1 MTDTDTP
8 VGAPGLSLH
17 VGVGVL
23 VRDGAGDV
31 LLGLRRGSH
40 GATTWGL
47 PGGHL
52 EPGET
57 IAACAARETLEE
69 TGLAIEG
76 VRHVG
81 FSADVFEDVARHY
94 VTLFVEAGGFTGELE
109 LLEPRRCERWEW
121 FAWNALPAPLF
132 APLASLVRQRVVAHG
147 PVG

>member
-1 MTDTDTP
+1 MTDVDSLAGT
-8 VGAPGLSLH
+8 APALSLH

-40 GATTWGL
+40 GAATWGL

-69 TGLAIEG
+69 TGLAI
-76 VRHVG
+76 VG
-81 FSADVFEDVARHY
+81 IRSPVSGDR
-94 VTLFVEAGGFTGELE
+94 
-109 LLEPRRCERWEW
+109 EPRRRLRTGPD
-121 FAWNALPAPLF
+121 AGHGARARRT
-132 APLASLVRQRVVAHG
+132 ASRSAVIS
-147 PVG
+147 